1 MGLVHKTVPLE
12 ENAED
17 SLTVGIF
24 SMRPSLDAAII
35 ENRGMMRV

>member
-1 MGLVHKTVPLE
+1 MGLVYKTVPLE

-17 SLTVGIF
+17 SLTVGRF
-24 SMRPSLDAAII
+24 SMIPSLDAAII